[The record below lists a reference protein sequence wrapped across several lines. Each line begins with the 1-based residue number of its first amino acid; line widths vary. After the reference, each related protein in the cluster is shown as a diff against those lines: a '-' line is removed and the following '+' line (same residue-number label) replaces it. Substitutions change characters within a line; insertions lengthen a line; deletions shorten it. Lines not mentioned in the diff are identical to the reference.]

1 MLATFRLLALLFAG
15 LLLPHSV
22 VLAEETGHANALNGV
37 KEAKAVFL
45 VDLDNPRKTALYLGV
60 IQGTHER
67 LVRQHVKPDMVI
79 VFIGPT
85 VRFLTTRPEPDLEME
100 HGESLKS
107 IADSVRALHQM
118 GVRLEV
124 CALSTQGFHVV
135 NDTVLPE
142 VKIVEDGFVSLIGW
156 QTQGYKLVPIF

>member
-15 LLLPHSV
+15 LLFHSV
-22 VLAEETGHANALNGV
+22 VLAEEIGNADALKGV

-45 VDLDNPRKTALYLGV
+45 VALDSPKKTALYLRV
-60 IQGTHER
+60 IHDTHER
-67 LVRQHVKPDMVI
+67 LVRQQVKPDMVI

-85 VRFLTTRPEPDLEME
+85 VRFLTTKPEPALAME
-100 HGESLKS
+100 HEESLKS
-107 IADSVRALHQM
+107 IADAIRALHKL

-124 CALSTQGFHVV
+124 CALSTQGFNVA